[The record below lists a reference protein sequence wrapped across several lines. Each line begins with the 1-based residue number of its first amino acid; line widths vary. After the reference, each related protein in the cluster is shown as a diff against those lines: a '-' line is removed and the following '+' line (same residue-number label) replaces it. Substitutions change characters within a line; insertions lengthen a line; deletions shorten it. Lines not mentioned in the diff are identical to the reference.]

1 MHSEEQLT
9 CKKKKKKKTKS
20 TKSTSH
26 LEDCLASSTEAEYI
40 A

>member
-1 MHSEEQLT
+1 MHTEEQLT
-9 CKKKKKKKTKS
+9 CKKKKDKKHQEYKS
-20 TKSTSH
+20 